1 LKNAILGVLG
11 ACILFFTTLIGLG
24 VYNTGVRKNEVDNIL
39 SQVVKQ
45 TLEEGYGQTNA
56 KEWETKLKENILLRL
71 GSDSD
76 VEIVIDCMDL
86 EKGIIHVMVQETFWQ
101 INGKRKILEW
111 EKTAIMERAA
121 IGIPTEGGEN

>member
-1 LKNAILGVLG
+1 MKNAILGVLG

>member
-1 LKNAILGVLG
+1 MKNAILGVLG
-11 ACILFFTTLIGLG
+11 ACILFYTTLIGLG